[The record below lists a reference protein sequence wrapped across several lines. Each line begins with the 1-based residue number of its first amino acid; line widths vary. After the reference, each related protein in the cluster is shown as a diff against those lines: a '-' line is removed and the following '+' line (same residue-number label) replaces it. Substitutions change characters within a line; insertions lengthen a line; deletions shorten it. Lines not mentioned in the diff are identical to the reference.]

1 MRFKLEHG
9 GKGVSMK
16 QHLPKLCLALS
27 RVLCISLPEL
37 LNSFFIA
44 KEWMLTL
51 PFISVVPFQQIYLSE
66 SLTELNKRFLSVNNF
81 PSERFKV
88 PDGISSS
95 SMMLLNSHLKSHMQ
109 KALIRSHEQD
119 DCISHTTR
127 LMYSFQ

>member
-1 MRFKLEHG
+1 
-9 GKGVSMK
+9 
-16 QHLPKLCLALS
+16 
-27 RVLCISLPEL
+27 
-37 LNSFFIA
+37 
-44 KEWMLTL
+44 MLTL